1 MPARKGCSVADDL
14 DRLLN
19 TVIEREILRLDRQS
33 VELTA
38 GPRVP
43 GETIDANQLI
53 ERERE
58 RHRAA
63 ELSPA
68 FATGLRRAYAA
79 HRAGQGDLVLDDRRA
94 DENAIA
100 DALVQFLVR
109 PHLATSH
116 TEQTEPNHY
125 TYRIA
130 VDWPRLAELSTEA
143 GLDLDAEL
151 TRS

>member
-1 MPARKGCSVADDL
+1 MQYAPTPNSPSCLLPSGIIAPRGDEWPCGMPARKGCSVADDL

-94 DENAIA
+94 DENAI
-100 DALVQFLVR
+100 
-109 PHLATSH
+109 
-116 TEQTEPNHY
+116 
-125 TYRIA
+125 
-130 VDWPRLAELSTEA
+130 
-143 GLDLDAEL
+143 
-151 TRS
+151 

>member
-1 MPARKGCSVADDL
+1 
-14 DRLLN
+14 
-19 TVIEREILRLDRQS
+19 
-33 VELTA
+33 
-38 GPRVP
+38 VP

-68 FATGLRRAYAA
+68 FAAGLRRAYAA

-130 VDWPRLAELSTEA
+130 VDWPRLVALSTEA